1 MNRIKAIILLIILI
15 GTYVVIDKVG
25 NHYTISG
32 TITEA
37 TETGCLIVDENGEGW
52 YWEGEGFSAG
62 DNVKII
68 MHTLE
73 TQTIYDDVII
83 KVKALD

>member
-15 GTYVVIDKVG
+15 GAYVVVDKVG
-25 NHYTISG
+25 NNYTVNG
-32 TITEA
+32 TVTEA
-37 TETGCLIVDENGEGW
+37 TEMGCLIIDENDEGW
-52 YWEGEGFSAG
+52 YYEGEGFSIG
-62 DNVKII
+62 DNVKMT

>member
-15 GTYVVIDKVG
+15 GAYIVVDKIG
-25 NHYTISG
+25 NRYTMDG
-32 TITEA
+32 TVTEA
-37 TETGCLIVDENGEGW
+37 TETGCLIIDENGEGW
-52 YWEGEGFSAG
+52 HWEDKGFSVG
-62 DNVKII
+62 DNVKMT

-83 KVKALD
+83 KVKALN